1 MSEKDFPKYNQEDA
15 EENKFSNEDM
25 DASEKT
31 IFLSRPTKNVMD
43 EDKTVIQ
50 SPPQYSGYTQPDDD
64 ATVINISKNTFI
76 PSVDNDA
83 TVFLSKPTIPTSQAD
98 DATVFLQKPNIPT
111 NPSDDATVILSKPNI
126 PINKADDATVILP
139 KQSQPVY
146 QTPRNNNS
154 EGDDA
159 ATVISQPTPRY
170 KQEDIPIPK
179 PPTESVFSKHKNKI
193 LIGFA
198 GLMGLSVGTFIVT
211 QSTSTVV
218 VKQEVPP
225 PAPPPP
231 TVIEPIAVTPTPA
244 PVENTPT
251 PTVVPPPVVSNIK
264 KNLPKP
270 PVSKPKSN
278 ITTYSPAITPVV
290 VTQKKEEPPKVIE
303 DQPDVPLKSV
313 AESKPTGPKTY
324 PVNELSQMPEFS
336 DVENYLKRQVKY
348 PDEAKRNKI
357 KGSVFI
363 AVTIEADG
371 KVVGARVLKGLGS
384 GCDEVALELVRKMPK
399 WKAGK
404 VNGQNV
410 RSEVSVKV
418 PFQ

>member
-1 MSEKDFPKYNQEDA
+1 MSEKDFPKNNQEDA
-15 EENKFSNEDM
+15 EEKRFSDEGV

-31 IFLSRPTKNVMD
+31 IFLSRPPINVMD

-50 SPPQYSGYTQPDDD
+50 APPQYSGYSQPDDD
-64 ATVINISKNTFI
+64 ATVINMSKNNFI
-76 PSVDNDA
+76 PPVDNDA
-83 TVFLSKPTIPTSQAD
+83 TVI
-98 DATVFLQKPNIPT
+98 LQKPNIPT
-111 NPSDDATVILSKPNI
+111 PQADDATVILQKPNFSTNASDDATVILNKPNI
-126 PINKADDATVILP
+126 PTNKADDATIILP

-146 QTPRNNNS
+146 QTPRNN

-159 ATVISQPTPRY
+159 ATVISQPTPRF
-170 KQEDIPIPK
+170 KQEEIPVAQ
-179 PPTESVFSKHKNKI
+179 PPSESVFSKHKNKI

-198 GLMGLSVGTFIVT
+198 GLLGLSVGTFIVT
-211 QSTSTVV
+211 QSSSSVV
-218 VKQEVPP
+218 VKQEIPA
-225 PAPPPP
+225 PAPPLPMVVEPIVVPP
-231 TVIEPIAVTPTPA
+231 T

-251 PTVVPPPVVSNIK
+251 PAVVPPPVVSNIK
-264 KNLPKP
+264 KNLPTKP
-270 PVSKPKSN
+270 TVPKPKP
-278 ITTYSPAITPVV
+278 TTVYSPAISPVV
-290 VTQKKEEPPKVIE
+290 TPQRKDEPPKVIE
-303 DQPDVPLKSV
+303 DQPDEPLKPI
-313 AESKPTGPKTY
+313 AESKPAGPRTY
-324 PVNELSQMPEFS
+324 LVNELSQMPEFP

-371 KVVGARVLKGLGS
+371 KVAGAKILKGLGS
-384 GCDEVALELVRKMPK
+384 GCDEVALEIVRKMPK

-404 VNGQNV
+404 VNGQSV